1 MKKLLAAAFLLSGI
15 AVTANA
21 QTESK
26 LQTSGTEKKVVHK
39 ATSVKRANSRNFTKK
54 ADAEVV
60 NGKRSQRPVA
70 TPAPSVAKKKTLTKE
85 MLKKK
90 GFTKENLKPE

>member
-1 MKKLLAAAFLLSGI
+1 MKRVLIAAFILSGI

-26 LQTSGTEKKVVHK
+26 IKTGATEKQVVHR
-39 ATSVKRANSRNFTKK
+39 ATPVRKLSSRSFTKK
-54 ADAEVV
+54 TDVQVV
-60 NGKRSQRPVA
+60 NGNKQRPTA
-70 TPAPSVAKKKTLTKE
+70 TPAPSVARKRTLTKE

-90 GFTKENLKPE
+90 GFTKENIKPE

>member
-1 MKKLLAAAFLLSGI
+1 MKQLLFTALILTGI

-26 LQTSGTEKKVVHK
+26 LKTPEKKVVHK
-39 ATSVKRANSRNFTKK
+39 ATTVKRVPSRSFAKK
-54 ADAEVV
+54 TDAQVV
-60 NGKRSQRPVA
+60 NGTRKRPAS
-70 TPAPSVAKKKTLTKE
+70 TPTPSVARKNTLTKE

-90 GFTKENLKPE
+90 GFTKENIKPE